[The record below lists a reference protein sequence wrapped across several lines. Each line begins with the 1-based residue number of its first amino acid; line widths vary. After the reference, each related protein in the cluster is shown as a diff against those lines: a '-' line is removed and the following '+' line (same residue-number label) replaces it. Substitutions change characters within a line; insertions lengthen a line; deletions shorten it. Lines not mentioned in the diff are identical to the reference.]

1 MEYYLRYV
9 MMNNEQ
15 DLENKM
21 ENEEEKKACAEC
33 GEMIPADADYCPFC
47 GKPVMK
53 HLNVDSRP
61 FTLVYAPPVF
71 DTKITKKS

>member
-1 MEYYLRYV
+1 

-53 HLNVDSRP
+53 HLNVVSRP
-61 FTLVYAPPVF
+61 FTF
-71 DTKITKKS
+71 SITKYLGRRARITFK